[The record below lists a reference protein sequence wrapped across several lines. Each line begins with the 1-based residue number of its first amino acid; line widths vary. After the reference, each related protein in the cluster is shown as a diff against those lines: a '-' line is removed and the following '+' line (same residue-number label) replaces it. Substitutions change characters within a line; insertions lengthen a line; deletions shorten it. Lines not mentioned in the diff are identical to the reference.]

1 MKQEEHVGAKS
12 MKIKDFC
19 KACDIEVINKS
30 ELEYITFYS
39 MMVNR
44 PGLMFAGFDEY
55 FGAGRVQLIGNA
67 ENYYLQS
74 LSQEDKTAALRRL
87 LSRRVPGVIFARG
100 IMPDSDFIEEA
111 SRFGVPLF
119 ASQVVTTRM
128 SVKLSNFLSELLA
141 PEECVHGTLME
152 ITGLAVL
159 ITSESGM
166 GKSETA
172 LELINRGH
180 RLVADDAVIVK
191 RVADKLLGTAPE
203 KTKFYMEVR
212 GIGIIDVRRMYGVGA
227 ILNSEHI
234 DLVLDLIKWEE
245 NMQLDRLGESG
256 MYREILG
263 VRVPKL
269 TLPVMPGRN
278 LAIVAEVAAR
288 NFRLQ
293 SMGFDA
299 LRSMLEGK

>member
-1 MKQEEHVGAKS
+1 MKEEKVKAQS

-19 KACDIEVINKS
+19 KACDLEIIDGS
-30 ELEYITFYS
+30 ELQYITFSS

-44 PGLMFAGFDEY
+44 PGLMFAGFDAY
-55 FGAGRVQLIGNA
+55 FGAGRIQLIGNA
-67 ENYYLQS
+67 ENFYLQS
-74 LSQEDKTAALRRL
+74 LSEEERLDAIRRL
-87 LSRRVPGVIFARG
+87 LSRHVPCVIFARG
-100 IMPDSDFIEEA
+100 ISPDTTFTEEA
-111 SRFGVPLF
+111 QRYGVPLF
-119 ASQVVTTRM
+119 SSQSVTTRM
-128 SVKLSNFLSELLA
+128 SVTLSNFLSELLA
-141 PEECVHGTLME
+141 PEESVHGTLME
-152 ITGLAVL
+152 ITGLGVL
-159 ITSESGM
+159 ITGGSGM

-191 RVADKLLGTAPE
+191 RVGDKLIGRAPE

-227 ILNSEHI
+227 ILGSEHI
-234 DLVLDLIKWEE
+234 DLVLDLQKWEE
-245 NMQLDRLGESG
+245 RVQTDRLGSTK
-256 MYREILG
+256 MSREILG
-263 VRVPKL
+263 IPVPKL

-299 LRSMLEGK
+299 LQSMLEGK

>member
-1 MKQEEHVGAKS
+1 MRPEEHVGAKS
-12 MKIKDFC
+12 MRIKDFC
-19 KACDIEVINKS
+19 KACDLEVINVS

-67 ENYYLQS
+67 ENYYLCS
-74 LSQEDKTAALRRL
+74 LSPEDKKAALKRL

-100 IMPDSDFIEEA
+100 IMPDSDFTEEA
-111 SRFGVPLF
+111 SRYGVPLF

-128 SVKLSNFLSELLA
+128 SVTLSNFLSELLA
-141 PEECVHGTLME
+141 TEECVHGTLME
-152 ITGLAVL
+152 ITGLGVL
-159 ITSESGM
+159 ITGDSGM

-172 LELINRGH
+172 IELINRGH

-234 DLVLDLIKWEE
+234 DLVLDLKKWEE
-245 NMQLDRLGESG
+245 NVKFDRLGNNNAS
-256 MYREILG
+256 REILG
-263 VRVPKL
+263 VQVPML

-299 LRSMLEGK
+299 LQSMLEGK

>member
-1 MKQEEHVGAKS
+1 MRPEEHVGAKS
-12 MKIKDFC
+12 MRIKDFC
-19 KACDIEVINKS
+19 KACDLEVINVS
-30 ELEYITFYS
+30 ELEYITLYS

-67 ENYYLQS
+67 ENYYLCS
-74 LSQEDKTAALRRL
+74 LSPEDKKAALKRL

-100 IMPDSDFIEEA
+100 IMPDSDFTEEA
-111 SRFGVPLF
+111 SRYGVPLF

-128 SVKLSNFLSELLA
+128 SVTLSNFLSELLA

-152 ITGLAVL
+152 ITGLGVL
-159 ITSESGM
+159 ITGDSGM

-234 DLVLDLIKWEE
+234 DLVLDLKKWEE
-245 NMQLDRLGESG
+245 NVKFDRLGNKNAS
-256 MYREILG
+256 REILG
-263 VRVPKL
+263 VQVPML

-299 LRSMLEGK
+299 LQSMLEGK

>member
-1 MKQEEHVGAKS
+1 MNKQSVDPKS
-12 MKIKDFC
+12 MRIKDFC
-19 KACDIEVINKS
+19 KACDLEVIGGS
-30 ELEYITFYS
+30 DLQYITFSS

-44 PGLMFAGFDEY
+44 PGLMFAGFDAY

-67 ENYYLQS
+67 ENYYLRS
-74 LSQEDKTAALRRL
+74 LGEEERREAVKRL
-87 LSRRVPGVIFARG
+87 LSRHVPCVIFARG
-100 IMPDSDFIEEA
+100 ILPDTMFTEEA
-111 SRFGVPLF
+111 ERYGVPLF
-119 ASQVVTTRM
+119 SAQSETTVM
-128 SVKLSNFLSELLA
+128 SVALSNFLSELLA
-141 PEECVHGTLME
+141 PEESVHGTLME
-152 ITGLAVL
+152 ITGLGVL
-159 ITSESGM
+159 ITGGSGM

-180 RLVADDAVIVK
+180 RLVADDAVLVK
-191 RVADKLLGTAPE
+191 RVGDKLIGKAPE
-203 KTKFYMEVR
+203 RTKFYMEVR

-299 LRSMLEGK
+299 LQSMLEGK

>member
-1 MKQEEHVGAKS
+1 MRPEEHVGAKS
-12 MKIKDFC
+12 MRIKDFC
-19 KACDIEVINKS
+19 KACDLEVINVS

-67 ENYYLQS
+67 ENYYLCS
-74 LSQEDKTAALRRL
+74 LSPEDKKAALKRL

-100 IMPDSDFIEEA
+100 IMPDSDFTEEA
-111 SRFGVPLF
+111 SRYGVPLF

-128 SVKLSNFLSELLA
+128 SVTLSNFLSELLA

-152 ITGLAVL
+152 ITGLGVL
-159 ITSESGM
+159 ITGDSGM

-212 GIGIIDVRRMYGVGA
+212 GIGIIDVRRGRRFEQRTHRPCARLEKVGR
-227 ILNSEHI
+227 
-234 DLVLDLIKWEE
+234 KR
-245 NMQLDRLGESG
+245 Q
-256 MYREILG
+256 
-263 VRVPKL
+263 VRPSW
-269 TLPVMPGRN
+269 
-278 LAIVAEVAAR
+278 
-288 NFRLQ
+288 Q
-293 SMGFDA
+293 
-299 LRSMLEGK
+299 

>member
-1 MKQEEHVGAKS
+1 MRPDEHVGAKS
-12 MKIKDFC
+12 MRIKDFC
-19 KACDIEVINKS
+19 KACDLEVINAS

-55 FGAGRVQLIGNA
+55 FGAGRMQLIGNA

-74 LSQEDKTAALRRL
+74 LLQEAKKEALRRL

-111 SRFGVPLF
+111 SRYGVPLF
-119 ASQVVTTRM
+119 SSQVVTTRM
-128 SVKLSNFLSELLA
+128 SVKMSNFLSELLA
-141 PEECVHGTLME
+141 PEESVHGTLME
-152 ITGLAVL
+152 ITGLGVL
-159 ITSESGM
+159 ITGESGM

-191 RVADKLLGTAPE
+191 RVADKLIGTSPE

-234 DLVLDLIKWEE
+234 DLVLDLIKWGE
-245 NMQLDRLGESG
+245 NIQIDRLGNKN
-256 MYREILG
+256 MHREILG
-263 VRVPKL
+263 VQVPKL

-299 LRSMLEGK
+299 LQSMLEGK